1 MSTFPD
7 VGRPIRAAD
16 ALYRLREVED
26 RQAHGRL
33 HFKQNE
39 IQRLKGELE
48 GLKTRRGTILR
59 RRSGH
64 VLRERLLL
72 DALMQIA
79 LERGRQLEALNLQAA
94 VLLSD
99 YREARSRRDA
109 AASLRNRRRAE
120 RQAQV
125 TRRAEEFTADLL
137 ASRRLRER
145 IRLGEAAEE

>member
-1 MSTFPD
+1 
-7 VGRPIRAAD
+7 
-16 ALYRLREVED
+16 
-26 RQAHGRL
+26 
-33 HFKQNE
+33 
-39 IQRLKGELE
+39 
-48 GLKTRRGTILR
+48 
-59 RRSGH
+59 
-64 VLRERLLL
+64 
-72 DALMQIA
+72 MQIA

-125 TRRAEEFTADLL
+125 ARRAEEFTADLL

-145 IRLGEAAEE
+145 IRLGEEAEE

>member
-1 MSTFPD
+1 MSGFPD
-7 VGRPIRAAD
+7 ASRPIRAAD

-26 RQAHGRL
+26 RQAQGRL
-33 HFKQNE
+33 HFKQME
-39 IQRLKGELE
+39 IQRLKGEIE
-48 GLKTRRGTILR
+48 NLKKRRGTVLR

-72 DALMQIA
+72 DALMKIA
-79 LERGRQLEALNLQAA
+79 LERGRQLEALSLQAA

-109 AASLRNRRRAE
+109 AASLRNRRKAE

-125 TRRAEEFTADLL
+125 VRRTEEFTADLL

-145 IRLGEAAEE
+145 IRLGEAAGE